1 MMSVAIMTLAM
12 WYNWYYRKNDF
23 TDSIL
28 KGALFAYSFIVFSL
42 TLLSRTSVEVYRYS
56 FIPFWSWIEGATDKY
71 IGYEVIYNI
80 FLFIP
85 LGMLEKSSLKKIIKL
100 KHVIIINFIIALVI
114 EFFQLIL
121 KRGMFELDD
130 IIDAIIGALIG
141 YGIYVI
147 IIKLREL
154 KHRKSDRSFL

>member
-1 MMSVAIMTLAM
+1 MMSVAIMTIAM
-12 WYNWYYRKNDF
+12 WYNWYYRKNEF
-23 TDSIL
+23 TDSII

-42 TLLSRTSVEVYRYS
+42 TLLSRTSAEVYRYS

-85 LGMLEKSSLKKIIKL
+85 LGVLEKISYDSIIKL
-100 KHVIIINFIIALVI
+100 KHVIIINFILAFVI

-121 KRGMFELDD
+121 KRGMFEFDD
-130 IIDAIIGALIG
+130 VIDAIIGALIG
-141 YGIYVI
+141 YGVYVI
-147 IIKLREL
+147 VIKFREW
-154 KHRKSDRSFL
+154 KNRKSDRNIP